1 MKQLFSNSFIELFA
15 HRFENIYQSLGFLL
29 PETALLA
36 GIVLLLLLAI
46 ITRKTYGM
54 RIAFWAVAVM
64 MTTLFAQLF
73 FLVGQLRSFSGEAPL
88 YLMADTLCV
97 FHPLQIQA
105 RIALTLGALLFG
117 IIFLFELLGRH
128 RNESVEWLFWGLS
141 ALLGLDLLLL
151 SAHFLTFYLSFE
163 LSSIATYFLLSVG
176 RQRRQHEALM
186 KYVLF
191 GAFASALMLYGISWI
206 YGLAGSMDF
215 TQADF
220 WHHLQKAPSLWLY
233 IAWALFAAGV
243 FFKLSVVPFHFWAP
257 DAYEGAPAM
266 SLAFVSAMPKVA
278 ILAFMML
285 LSRQMVAFAAL
296 QTVWGQLLMAV
307 ALASLLLGNFAALR
321 QQNLKRLLAYAT
333 IAHMGTLLLPVIA
346 IGYEGAEAV
355 FLYYWAVYALALF
368 VIFAL
373 ASHQQIDEIADLR
386 RFHRSTGTKLA
397 WGVVAFSLTGL
408 PPTAGFLGKLG
419 VFVHFWKMAASY
431 HFALLLWA
439 TALLSTAVALA
450 YYIKIPYVLF
460 FKQESEVGVPTGVD
474 AALLPAMII
483 ALLLV
488 LAILWGYPFA

>member
-1 MKQLFSNSFIELFA
+1 MKQLFSNPFIESFA
-15 HRFENIYQSLGFLL
+15 HRFENIYQSVGFLL
-29 PETALLA
+29 PEAALLA

-46 ITRKTYGM
+46 STRKAYGL
-54 RIAFWAVAVM
+54 RLAFWAVAIM
-64 MTTLFAQLF
+64 MASLFAQLF
-73 FLVGQLRSFSGEAPL
+73 FLVGQLRSLPDEAPL

-105 RIALTLGALLFG
+105 RIALNLGALLFG
-117 IIFLFELLGRH
+117 VVFLFELLGHYRK
-128 RNESVEWLFWGLS
+128 ESVEWLFWALS

-151 SAHFLTFYLSFE
+151 SAHFLTFYMSFE

-206 YGLAGSMDF
+206 YGLAGSIEF
-215 TQADF
+215 TQAAF
-220 WHHLQKAPSLWLY
+220 WQHLQAAPSLWLY

-266 SLAFVSAMPKVA
+266 SLAFVSAIPKVA

-285 LSRQMVAFAAL
+285 LNSRMAAFAAL

-307 ALASLLLGNFAALR
+307 ALASLLLGNFIALR
-321 QQNLKRLLAYAT
+321 QHNLKRLLAYST
-333 IAHMGTLLLPVIA
+333 IAHMGTLLLPVVA
-346 IGYEGAEAV
+346 AGYEGAEEV
-355 FLYYWAVYALALF
+355 FLYYWAVYALTLF
-368 VIFAL
+368 VAFAL
-373 ASHQQIDEIADLR
+373 AAQQQIDQIADLR
-386 RFHRSTGTKLA
+386 RFNHTTGAKLA
-397 WGVVAFSLTGL
+397 WGVVAFSLAGL
-408 PPTAGFLGKLG
+408 PPTAGFLAKLG
-419 VFVHFWKMAASY
+419 VFVHFWKMAAS
-431 HFALLLWA
+431 HNLALLLWV

-450 YYIKIPYVLF
+450 YYIKIPYALF
-460 FKQESEVGVPTGVD
+460 FKQESEAGAPAGAD
-474 AALLPAMII
+474 AALLPAMMI